1 MSLLNKLNSR
11 FRVGASEP
19 AASETDLQKLKEF
32 SQIELPEDFVSIV
45 REKTEVEILVDNDKY
60 FRVWSPSGCIEMN
73 EEYEVQNYIPNS
85 LAIGDDERGSALIVM
100 TGNKG
105 FGLYKVGFGD
115 LDADDAEYIS
125 ASLEELLVNGVG
137 AEVV

>member
-11 FRVGASEP
+11 FRIGASET
-19 AASETDLQKLKEF
+19 AASESDLQELKQF
-32 SQIELPEDFVSIV
+32 SQIELPVDFVSIV
-45 REKTEVEILVDNDKY
+45 REMTEVEILVDNDKY
-60 FRVWSPSGCIEMN
+60 FRIWSPSGCIEMN
-73 EEYEVQNYIPNS
+73 EAYEIQNYIPNS
-85 LAIGDDERGSALIVM
+85 LAIGDNEGGSALIVM

-125 ASLEELLVNGVG
+125 TSLEELLVNGVG

>member
-11 FRVGASEP
+11 FSVGSREP
-19 AASETDLQKLKEF
+19 AASEADLQELQNF
-32 SQIELPEDFVSIV
+32 SQIELPQDFVSIIL
-45 REKTEVEILVDNDKY
+45 EMTEVEILIDNDKY
-60 FRVWSPSGCIEMN
+60 FRIWSPSGCIEMN
-73 EEYEVQNYIPNS
+73 EEYEIQNYIPDS
-85 LAIGDDERGSALIVM
+85 LAIGDDEGGSALILM

-105 FGLYKVGFGD
+105 FGLYKIGFGD
-115 LDADDAEYIS
+115 LDKDEAEYIS

>member
-1 MSLLNKLNSR
+1 MSLLYKLNSR

-19 AASETDLQKLKEF
+19 ASSETDLQDLKEF
-32 SQIELPEDFVSIV
+32 SQIELPADFVSIV
-45 REKTEVEILVDNDKY
+45 REKTEVEILVDNNKY
-60 FRVWSPSGCIEMN
+60 FRIWSPSGCIEMN
-73 EEYEVQNYIPNS
+73 EEYEVQNHIPNS
-85 LAIGDDERGSALIVM
+85 LAIGDDEGGSALILM

-115 LDADDAEYIS
+115 LDTDDAEYIS
-125 ASLEELLVNGVG
+125 ASLEELLVSGVG